1 MTMSYVE
8 LHACSAFSFLR
19 GGSFPEQL
27 AETAAEM
34 KMPAMAL
41 LDGNG
46 VYGAQRFS
54 VAARERKVRP
64 IVGCELSIDDGS
76 VLPVLVEN
84 RTGYKNLCELL
95 TQAHLRSEKGKCAV
109 RWNELSQ
116 FAKGLVALFG
126 SESTG
131 CQPVASGSLPDA
143 ISPRARRFVPG
154 LRQPAA
160 NNPEGFRGAPWSAE
174 DRVRFLIDTF
184 GCENVFVEIQRHFIR
199 GEDRINRDLIDVA
212 RAYRLPLLATNGVK
226 YAKRYGREVLDV
238 FTCIREHTH
247 LDVAGKLLA
256 QNAERHLKSDRQM
269 RAIFPDLPEAIENTS
284 RLAERLVF
292 SLEHLGYEFPEYP
305 APAGHTMDSFLRTI
319 VWFGAQQRYAAI
331 STKVKRQL
339 EEELALITKLGFP
352 GYFLIVW
359 DIVNFCRE
367 HNIMVQGRG
376 SAANSAVCY
385 CLGITPVDPVENHL
399 VFERFL
405 NESRKGWPDI
415 DLDLPSGDRREAV
428 IQEIY
433 RRYGKHG
440 AAMTANVITY
450 RGRSAAR
457 EIGKALNFAPS
468 IIDRFSHL
476 FASGDFPHTLELES
490 QIEQAGLPK
499 DHPRMPAFI
508 RLYRAIYGLPR
519 HLGQHSGGMIICQN
533 KLSSFVPLEN
543 ASMPG
548 RVVAQWDKDD
558 CEDLGIVK
566 VDLLGLG
573 MMSVMQDA
581 FELCRERGR
590 PLDLAHIPTND
601 KQTFE
606 IMQKADTIGVFQI
619 ESRAQMATLPRMKP
633 ECFYDVVIEV
643 AIIRPGPIQGDMV
656 HPYLARRAGRE
667 PPTYFDPRL
676 EPVLKRTLGVPLF
689 QEQMLKI
696 AMVMADFSGD
706 EAEELRRALS
716 FHRSEE
722 RMNKVCAK
730 LRTAMEGKG
739 VAPDK
744 IEKVVQSISSFAL
757 YGFPESHAISFAI
770 LAYGSAYLKVHRAPE
785 FYASLLNNQPMGF
798 YTPATI
804 VKDAQ
809 RHGLKI
815 KPICVSQ
822 SNWRCT
828 VVDHNTV
835 RLGFC
840 IVNGLHQEHAEELVR
855 QRQSQQFDSLDDF
868 KRRVSLSK
876 EELRRLAELGG
887 LNCLAEHRRA
897 AMWEVEETLHDD
909 LLDRLGSARVS
920 RANASPA
927 RTERVP
933 PARTSLVSGNNS
945 GSDFEQSAFRRDA
958 ETNTRDAS
966 ATRKSPLSPMT
977 LPERVKADYETM
989 NLTTGPHPMKL
1000 LRESLPNIW
1009 RAIDLVHARHGSIIQ
1024 IAGNVICR
1032 QRPGTAK
1039 GFVFISL
1046 EDETGVSNA
1055 IVQPDLFERFRLV
1068 ITEEAFLLIEG
1079 EVQNS
1084 DNVVLIKAREIKP
1097 LLHDQLVGSA
1107 SHDFH

>member
-1 MTMSYVE
+1 MPYIE
-8 LHACSAFSFLR
+8 LHASSAFSFLR

-27 AETAAEM
+27 AEVATELE
-34 KMPAMAL
+34 MPAMAL
-41 LDGNG
+41 LDRNG

-54 VAARERKVRP
+54 VAAREQNVRP
-64 IVGCELSIDDGS
+64 IIGCELSMEDGS

-95 TQAHLRSEKGKCAV
+95 TQTHLRTEKGKCAV
-109 RWNELSQ
+109 RWHELPS
-116 FAKGLVALFG
+116 FAEGLVAFFG
-126 SESTG
+126 LGSARVSRAGFGVAPKQSFDEFATYHRFRALRKVRDGEDALASTR
-131 CQPVASGSLPDA
+131 DA
-143 ISPRARRFVPG
+143 CATQSCT
-154 LRQPAA
+154 
-160 NNPEGFRGAPWSAE
+160 N
-174 DRVRFLIDTF
+174 RVKLLIDAF
-184 GCENVFVEIQRHFIR
+184 GRENVFVEVQRHFIR
-199 GEDRINRDLIDVA
+199 GEDRINRELIDLA
-212 RAYRLPLLATNGVK
+212 RVNRLPLLATNGVQ
-226 YAKRYGREVLDV
+226 YAKPYGREVLDV

-247 LDVAGKLLA
+247 LDAAGKLLT
-256 QNAERHLKSDRQM
+256 QNDERHLKSDREM
-269 RAIFPDLPEAIENTS
+269 RAIFADLPEAIEYTS
-284 RLAERLVF
+284 RLAERLTF
-292 SLEHLGYEFPEYP
+292 SLENLGYEFPEYP
-305 APAGHTMDSFLRTI
+305 VPVGHTMDSFLRTI
-319 VWFGAQQRYAAI
+319 VWFGAQQRYDAI
-331 STKVKRQL
+331 SAKVKRQL
-339 EEELALITKLGFP
+339 EEELALITKLGFA

-367 HNIMVQGRG
+367 YNIMVQGRG

-385 CLGITPVDPVENHL
+385 CLGITPVDPVSNHL

-440 AAMTANVITY
+440 AAMTANVISY

-457 EIGKALNFAPS
+457 EIGKALNFSPS
-468 IIDRFSHL
+468 IIDQFSHL

-499 DHPRMPAFI
+499 AHPQMPAFI
-508 RLYRAIYGLPR
+508 RLYHAIYGLPR

-573 MMSVMQDA
+573 MMSVMQDT

-590 PLDLAHIPTND
+590 PLDLAHIPKD
-601 KQTFE
+601 DPATFE
-606 IMQKADTIGVFQI
+606 IMQRADTIGVFQI

-656 HPYLARRAGRE
+656 HPYLARRAEKE
-667 PPTYFDPRL
+667 PVTYFDERL

-722 RMNKVCAK
+722 RMNKVCTK
-730 LRTAMEGKG
+730 LRATMERKG
-739 VAPDK
+739 VPPDK
-744 IEKVVQSISSFAL
+744 IDKIIQSISSFAL

-815 KPICVSQ
+815 KPVCISQ
-822 SNWRCT
+822 SERRCI
-828 VVDHNTV
+828 VLDDNTV

-840 IVNGLHQEHAEELVR
+840 VVNGLRQEHAEELVR
-855 QRQSQQFDSLDDF
+855 QRQERPFASLDDF
-868 KRRVSLSK
+868 KRRVPLSK
-876 EELRRLAELGG
+876 DELRRLAELGA
-887 LNCLAEHRRA
+887 LNCFAKHRRA
-897 AMWEVEETLHDD
+897 AMWDVEETIHDD
-909 LLDRLGSARVS
+909 LLTSSRGVAVFGTSAS
-920 RANASPA
+920 TTAPLA
-927 RTERVP
+927 R
-933 PARTSLVSGNNS
+933 
-945 GSDFEQSAFRRDA
+945 
-958 ETNTRDAS
+958 
-966 ATRKSPLSPMT
+966 MT

-1000 LRESLPNIW
+1000 LRETFPNIW

-1055 IVQPDLFERFRLV
+1055 IVGPDLFERFRLV
-1068 ITEEAFLLIEG
+1068 ITEEAFLLVEG

-1084 DNVVLIKAREIKP
+1084 DNVVLIKAQEIRA
-1097 LLHDQLVGSA
+1097 LAHEQLIGSE

>member
-1 MTMSYVE
+1 
-8 LHACSAFSFLR
+8 
-19 GGSFPEQL
+19 
-27 AETAAEM
+27 
-34 KMPAMAL
+34 
-41 LDGNG
+41 
-46 VYGAQRFS
+46 
-54 VAARERKVRP
+54 
-64 IVGCELSIDDGS
+64 
-76 VLPVLVEN
+76 
-84 RTGYKNLCELL
+84 
-95 TQAHLRSEKGKCAV
+95 
-109 RWNELSQ
+109 
-116 FAKGLVALFG
+116 
-126 SESTG
+126 
-131 CQPVASGSLPDA
+131 
-143 ISPRARRFVPG
+143 
-154 LRQPAA
+154 
-160 NNPEGFRGAPWSAE
+160 
-174 DRVRFLIDTF
+174 
-184 GCENVFVEIQRHFIR
+184 
-199 GEDRINRDLIDVA
+199 
-212 RAYRLPLLATNGVK
+212 
-226 YAKRYGREVLDV
+226 
-238 FTCIREHTH
+238 
-247 LDVAGKLLA
+247 
-256 QNAERHLKSDRQM
+256 
-269 RAIFPDLPEAIENTS
+269 
-284 RLAERLVF
+284 
-292 SLEHLGYEFPEYP
+292 
-305 APAGHTMDSFLRTI
+305 
-319 VWFGAQQRYAAI
+319 
-331 STKVKRQL
+331 
-339 EEELALITKLGFP
+339 
-352 GYFLIVW
+352 
-359 DIVNFCRE
+359 
-367 HNIMVQGRG
+367 
-376 SAANSAVCY
+376 
-385 CLGITPVDPVENHL
+385 
-399 VFERFL
+399 
-405 NESRKGWPDI
+405 
-415 DLDLPSGDRREAV
+415 
-428 IQEIY
+428 
-433 RRYGKHG
+433 YGKQG
-440 AAMTANVITY
+440 AAMTANVISY

-457 EIGKALNFAPS
+457 EIGKALNFSPS

-476 FASGDFPHTLELES
+476 FASGDFPHTMELEA
-490 QIEQAGLPK
+490 QIEAAGLPK
-499 DHPRMPAFI
+499 HHPRMPAFI

-581 FELCRERGR
+581 FELCREHGR
-590 PLDLAHIPTND
+590 TLDLAHIPTND

-706 EAEELRRALS
+706 EAEELGRPLS

-744 IEKVVQSISSFAL
+744 IDKIVQSISSFAL
-757 YGFPESHAISFAI
+757 YGFPESHAISFPI
-770 LAYGSAYLKVHRAPE
+770 LAYGGDYLKGHRASE

-815 KPICVSQ
+815 KPVCVSQ
-822 SNWRCT
+822 SDWRCT
-828 VVDHNTV
+828 VVDDNTV

-840 IVNGLHQEHAEELVR
+840 IVNGLRQEHAEELVR
-855 QRQSQQFDSLDDF
+855 QRQAQQFDSLDDF
-868 KRRVSLSK
+868 KRRVPLSK
-876 EELRRLAELGG
+876 EELRRVAELGA
-887 LNCLAEHRRA
+887 LNCFAELRRA
-897 AMWEVEETLHDD
+897 AMWGGEETLHDD
-909 LLDRLGSARVS
+909 LLTHNASHPERNEGHHPRSFGYAGRKERSSILGEVPRSARDDS
-920 RANASPA
+920 AKGS
-927 RTERVP
+927 
-933 PARTSLVSGNNS
+933 TS
-945 GSDFEQSAFRRDA
+945 
-958 ETNTRDAS
+958 T
-966 ATRKSPLSPMT
+966 SPLKRMS

-1009 RAIDLVHARHGSIIQ
+1009 RAIDLVHARHGSTIQ

-1055 IVQPDLFERFRLV
+1055 IVEPDLFEHFRLV

-1084 DNVVLIKAREIKP
+1084 DNVVLIKVREIRP
-1097 LLHDQLVGSA
+1097 LTHEQLVGSE